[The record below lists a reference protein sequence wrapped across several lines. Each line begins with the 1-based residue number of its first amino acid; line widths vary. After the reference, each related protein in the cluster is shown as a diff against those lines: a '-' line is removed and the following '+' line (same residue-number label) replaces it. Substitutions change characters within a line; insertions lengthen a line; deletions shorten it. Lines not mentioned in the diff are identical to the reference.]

1 MPFEATF
8 TSKALELAVTIDVA
22 DGRPVCTEYRVRRL
36 DGGGLELMTTEVMR
50 DVKLRTLMALSCSRV
65 AIDQAGGWS
74 VEAEAVQAVVD
85 PIRRRKAP
93 ITDATLRGIAKAY
106 EKRYVPGRMEEFA
119 QSEGYSER
127 QMWRLVKLARERGFL
142 ASATKKGSS

>member
-1 MPFEATF
+1 MF
-8 TSKALELAVTIDVA
+8 TSKDLELAVTIDVA
-22 DGRPVCTEYRVRRL
+22 DGRPMCTEYRVRRL
-36 DGGGLELMTTEVMR
+36 DGGGLDLMTTEVMR
-50 DVKLRTLMALSCSRV
+50 NVKLRTLIALSCSRV

-93 ITDATLRGIAKAY
+93 ITDDTLRKIAKAY
-106 EKRYVPGRMEEFA
+106 KKRYVAGGMDEFA

-142 ASATKKGSS
+142 PTTTGKRG